1 MRWTLIAVG
10 KPKAGPMREAEAHYR
25 KRLGLLRPL
34 TVVEVAEAPTRDVA
48 AARRMESQALLQ
60 ALPDGASLVALTE
73 HGATLSSE
81 AFAKRLDQAE
91 AEGGRGLAF
100 VVGGAHG
107 LDAEL
112 LAQAKWK
119 LSLSPM
125 TFPHELARVMLVEQL
140 YRAEQIRRG
149 TPYHK

>member
-10 KPKAGPMREAEAHYR
+10 KPKAGPLREAESHYR
-25 KRLGLLRPL
+25 KRLGALRPL
-34 TVVEVAEAPTRDVA
+34 AVLEVAEAPTREVA
-48 AARRMESQALLQ
+48 AARRLEGQALLQ
-60 ALPDGASLVALTE
+60 AVPEGAALVALTE
-73 HGATLSSE
+73 HGQTLASE

-100 VVGGAHG
+100 VIGGAHG
-107 LDAEL
+107 LDEAV
-112 LAQAKWK
+112 LAKASWK